1 MLYLGIGLFPI
12 YKIRIIYWFS
22 ILEAFDKAWAMQMP
36 LDFNFS
42 YFPFYQW
49 QTGLNSKI
57 GKNRW
62 PGRWGWHEKG
72 KARKKSRVNR
82 LMANKHTFTSQLFLL
97 NRFCFENL
105 T

>member
-36 LDFNFS
+36 SLDFNFS

-57 GKNRW
+57 GKQMAWEVGVRVK
-62 PGRWGWHEKG
+62 KG
-72 KARKKSRVNR
+72 KLEKKV
-82 LMANKHTFTSQLFLL
+82 
-97 NRFCFENL
+97 E
-105 T
+105 

>member
-62 PGRWGWHEKG
+62 PGGGGGMKKG
-72 KARKKSRVNR
+72 KLEKKV
-82 LMANKHTFTSQLFLL
+82 
-97 NRFCFENL
+97 E
-105 T
+105 

>member
-1 MLYLGIGLFPI
+1 MLYLGIGLFPS

-36 LDFNFS
+36 SDFNFS

-57 GKNRW
+57 WKNRW
-62 PGRWGWHEKG
+62 AGGWGGHEKG
-72 KARKKSRVNR
+72 TARKKSRVNK
-82 LMANKHTFTSQLFLL
+82 LMTNKHTFTS
-97 NRFCFENL
+97 
-105 T
+105 